1 MRGFLAIPTLPVPS
15 FGRHLARAHANANRA
30 PYPVHYL
37 CTTWPS
43 WFFATSVS
51 MCSGPAVTCRSI
63 YDSGLH
69 IALHAHAHAHAHA
82 YRDTSP
88 DVLGFGTCGACAGPS
103 SRDSQERVERETQV
117 LTMATLT
124 MNGTKR
130 EWSAGRSSSSDSVS
144 RWRAPGWGW

>member
-1 MRGFLAIPTLPVPS
+1 
-15 FGRHLARAHANANRA
+15 
-30 PYPVHYL
+30 
-37 CTTWPS
+37 
-43 WFFATSVS
+43 

-144 RWRAPGWGW
+144 RWRAPGWVGEELGLGLGLGSGGVAPLVGVRRVRG